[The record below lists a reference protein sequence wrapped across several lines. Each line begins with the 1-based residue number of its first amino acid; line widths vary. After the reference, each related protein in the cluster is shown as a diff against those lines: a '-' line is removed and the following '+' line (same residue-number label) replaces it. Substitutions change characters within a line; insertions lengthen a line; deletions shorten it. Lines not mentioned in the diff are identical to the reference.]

1 MALSYDLRRFG
12 EKKAFLYRL
21 ANTYIYIYIY
31 MEGKRCFATMFKTA
45 KERLNYIITFL
56 VLRFLEQC
64 SLRSMAV
71 LVGRA
76 K

>member
-1 MALSYDLRRFG
+1 MKIKPFCTGWPIL
-12 EKKAFLYRL
+12 
-21 ANTYIYIYIY
+21 IYIYIY

-45 KERLNYIITFL
+45 KERLNYIMTFL

-64 SLRSMAV
+64 SLRCLAV

>member
-12 EKKAFLYRL
+12 E
-21 ANTYIYIYIY
+21 

-45 KERLNYIITFL
+45 KERLNYITTFL

>member
-1 MALSYDLRRFG
+1 MTYGDLVKIKRFCTG
-12 EKKAFLYRL
+12 WPIL
-21 ANTYIYIYIY
+21 IYIY

-64 SLRSMAV
+64 SLRCMAV